1 MTRYARLA
9 YWIRKT
15 GIGETAMEVIL
26 KEDVNKLGHR
36 GDVVKV
42 ADGYARNFLLPGK
55 LAIEANAAN
64 KAVIEQMKA
73 SAVRKSAK
81 EKTESEAL
89 SAQLNE
95 VELVFE
101 RKVGEN
107 EHLFGS
113 VTSGDIAQQLEQ
125 KGFTIDRRKISLEEP
140 LKTIGE
146 YHVPVKLHR
155 EVTSHIK
162 VTVKGDQPEAEA
174 AVVAVTAE

>member
-1 MTRYARLA
+1 
-9 YWIRKT
+9 
-15 GIGETAMEVIL
+15 MEVIL

-42 ADGYARNFLLPGK
+42 ADGYGRNFLLPGK

-64 KAVIEQMKA
+64 KAVVEQMK
-73 SAVRKSAK
+73 SSSVRKSAK
-81 EKTESEAL
+81 EKTEAEAL
-89 SAQLNE
+89 AKQLAE

-101 RKVGEN
+101 RKVGEHD
-107 EHLFGS
+107 HLFGS
-113 VTSGDIAQQLEQ
+113 VTSGDIAHQLEA

-140 LKTIGE
+140 LKSIGE

-155 EVTSHIK
+155 EVTSHLK

-174 AVVAVTAE
+174 APAAAATA

>member
-1 MTRYARLA
+1 
-9 YWIRKT
+9 
-15 GIGETAMEVIL
+15 MEVIL

-42 ADGYARNFLLPGK
+42 ADGYGRNYLLPEK
-55 LAIEANAAN
+55 LAIEATAAN

-73 SAVRKSAK
+73 SAVRKTAK
-81 EKTESEAL
+81 EKAGAEDLAK
-89 SAQLNE
+89 QLNE

-101 RKVGEN
+101 RKVGEH

-113 VTSGDIAQQLEQ
+113 VTSGDIAHALEA
-125 KGFTIDRRKISLEEP
+125 KGFTIDRRKIALDDP
-140 LKTIGE
+140 LKSLGE

-162 VTVKGDQPEAEA
+162 VVVKSDQPEAEA
-174 AVVAVTAE
+174 VTNSAAAE